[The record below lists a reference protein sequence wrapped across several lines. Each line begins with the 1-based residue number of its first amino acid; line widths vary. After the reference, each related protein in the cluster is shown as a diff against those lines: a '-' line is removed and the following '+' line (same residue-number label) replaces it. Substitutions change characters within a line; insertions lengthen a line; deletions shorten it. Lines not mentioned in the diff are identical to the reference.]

1 MTAVRVPARV
11 AALADWSRRRPL
23 AAVLLTY
30 AMSRLVVVLA
40 LLVATRWQTPTGVG
54 HLDPGLGDL
63 FGLWDGQ
70 WYSRIAREGYPQH
83 LPVDP
88 ATGRI
93 TYNNWAFYPL
103 LPALMAPFVALGAPP
118 ALVGALLGLVLGAVA
133 AVLAYRLLVPAP
145 VASPGPDAPAARS
158 AEDEPSADRH
168 RWALVTVAFWCLLPA
183 TPVLLQPYTEALA
196 AVLLFGCLLALQ
208 SSRYALAGL
217 LALALGLTRAV
228 APALAVV
235 VAVVLVL
242 RWRADRR
249 AGGTPLHGRR
259 GASAFLVACVGV
271 SAVLWPVV
279 VGVVTGVPDAF
290 LRTQAAW
297 GQRPG
302 EGPFVEWFAWAWRGH
317 GLLGVTVLV
326 GVVAAYLGLVL
337 GRQGAMLGPVLRA
350 VGVAYPLYLLAVV
363 RPITSMWR
371 FALLD
376 LPLSGLLAAVVLRGD
391 RSGPTGRWVRVGVVL
406 ALLAAGIVVWTG
418 TVWTYEPYG
427 SSPP

>member
-1 MTAVRVPARV
+1 VTAGPLR
-11 AALADWSRRRPL
+11 ALAGWCGRRPVH
-23 AAVLLTY
+23 AVLLVY
-30 AMSRLVVVLA
+30 AVSRLVVVAA
-40 LLVATRWQTPTGVG
+40 LLVATRAQTPTGVG
-54 HLDPGLGDL
+54 HLDPGLGDM

-70 WYSRIAREGYPQH
+70 WYGRIAREGYPQQ
-83 LPVDP
+83 LPHDP

-93 TYNNWAFYPL
+93 TYYEWAFYPL
-103 LPALMAPFVALGAPP
+103 LPALMAPFVAAGASPS
-118 ALVGALLGLVLGAVA
+118 LVGALLGLVLGAVA
-133 AVLAYRLLVPAP
+133 AVLAHRLLASAGRPA
-145 VASPGPDAPAARS
+145 VADATADA
-158 AEDEPSADRH
+158 DGPSADRR
-168 RWALVTVAFWCLLPA
+168 RWALVAVGFWCLLPA

-208 SSRYALAGL
+208 RSRYVLAGL
-217 LALALGLTRAV
+217 LALVLGLTRAV

-242 RWRADRR
+242 QWRADRR
-249 AGGTPLHGRR
+249 AGRRPLHARR
-259 GASAFLVACVGV
+259 GASAFLVVAVGV

-279 VGVVTGVPDAF
+279 VGVATGVPDAF
-290 LRTQAAW
+290 LQTQAAW

-302 EGPFVEWFAWAWRGH
+302 EGPFVAWVAWAWRGH
-317 GLLGVTVLV
+317 GRLGVAVLV
-326 GVVAAYLGLVL
+326 GVVAAYVGLVL
-337 GRQGAMLGPVLRA
+337 GRQGARLGPVLRA

-376 LPLSGLLAAVVLRGD
+376 LPLSGLLAALVLRGEPAT
-391 RSGPTGRWVRVGVVL
+391 RVRRWVPVVVVL
-406 ALLAAGIVVWTG
+406 VLLAAGVVAWTS

>member
-1 MTAVRVPARV
+1 MTAGRLR
-11 AALADWSRRRPL
+11 ALAQWSRRRPL
-23 AAVLLTY
+23 LAVLLVY
-30 AMSRLVVVLA
+30 AASRVVVLA
-40 LLVATRWQTPTGVG
+40 ALLIATRWQTPTGVG

-70 WYSRIAREGYPQH
+70 WYGRIARQGYPAR
-83 LPVDP
+83 LPVDA

-103 LPALMAPFVALGAPP
+103 LPALMAPFVAVGASP
-118 ALVGALLGLVLGAVA
+118 ALVGALLGLGLGAVA
-133 AVLAYRLLVPAP
+133 AVLAYRVLVSAPAP
-145 VASPGPDAPAARS
+145 ADPGGPRTGGVAPA
-158 AEDEPSADRH
+158 EPTPDRH
-168 RWALVTVAFWCLLPA
+168 PWALVAVAFWCLLPA

-208 SSRYALAGL
+208 RSRYVVAGL
-217 LALALGLTRAV
+217 LALVLGLTRAV

-249 AGGTPLHGRR
+249 AGRPALHGRR
-259 GASAFLVACVGV
+259 AASAFLLASVAV
-271 SAVLWPVV
+271 SAVLWPVIV
-279 VGVVTGVPDAF
+279 AVVTGVPDAF
-290 LRTQAAW
+290 LQTQAAW

-302 EGPFVEWFAWAWRGH
+302 HGPFVEWLGWAWRGH
-317 GLLGVTVLV
+317 GVLGVAVLV

-337 GRQGAMLGPVLRA
+337 GRHGARLGPVLRA

-376 LPLSGLLAAVVLRGD
+376 LPLTGLLAAVVLRPS
-391 RSGPTGRWVRVGVVL
+391 RSGRVATWTRVAAVLLLLVAGV
-406 ALLAAGIVVWTG
+406 AVWTA